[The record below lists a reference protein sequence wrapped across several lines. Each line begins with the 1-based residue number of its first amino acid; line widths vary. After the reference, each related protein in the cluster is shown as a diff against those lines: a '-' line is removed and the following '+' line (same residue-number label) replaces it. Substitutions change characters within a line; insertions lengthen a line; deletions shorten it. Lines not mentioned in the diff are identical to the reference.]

1 MFRIGIASS
10 VLLLAASGGAV
21 AQSAAE
27 RGSYLVNTISVAAN
41 ITSHPTAGIGAW
53 SDEKIGRAINHGIAR
68 DGRTLKTPMA
78 FTFYA
83 GLKPPDLADIIAWLR
98 TVPPLQ

>member
-10 VLLLAASGGAV
+10 VLLLAASGAV

-41 ITSHPTAGIGAW
+41 ITSHPTADIGTW